1 VARKETDTDALTAVG
16 QALTALAPRADA
28 QAPQRL
34 ADQLIAAAAWS
45 RVAVVAALLDSPTA
59 IRASDAMAT
68 AVGGTVDANLA
79 NAAGQG
85 WAVLAPRLDGPA
97 AQRAW
102 GCLAGTLDKAGN
114 ILMYGDA
121 SRGLAA
127 LAARLDGPAVVRAF
141 DTIIALV
148 ERGGAVGDPEAVG
161 TAAVALI
168 DRMDAANRPISRA
181 RLARAAATGLKQVRN
196 RVRLQGSWADVCFVI
211 DQFAPL
217 VERAIA
223 VGDLRLSGIGRGYE
237 GDVFDAPQFVIG
249 WPLFAATAD
258 LATIADCLR
267 HPACVGRTRQ
277 LVLHRLEE
285 LALPPADADKQ
296 QALAES
302 VVTGLTQP
310 MAGGLLAVG
319 QQAKR
324 ERDRKFRTTWDA
336 VVWLTEHHP
345 EIDLD
350 KPYTPR
356 K

>member
-1 VARKETDTDALTAVG
+1 MTISPAGSALVNV
-16 QALTALAPRADA
+16 LWDR
-28 QAPQRL
+28 RL
-34 ADQLIAAAAWS
+34 KS
-45 RVAVVAALLDSPTA
+45 RITN
-59 IRASDAMAT
+59 
-68 AVGGTVDANLA
+68 G
-79 NAAGQG
+79 
-85 WAVLAPRLDGPA
+85 
-97 AQRAW
+97 
-102 GCLAGTLDKAGN
+102 LDK
-114 ILMYGDA
+114 
-121 SRGLAA
+121 
-127 LAARLDGPAVVRAF
+127 
-141 DTIIALV
+141 
-148 ERGGAVGDPEAVG
+148 
-161 TAAVALI
+161 VALHG
-168 DRMDAANRPISRA
+168 RVRHGGEPLLVGEFRLETAANRPISRA

-196 RVRLQGSWADVCFVI
+196 RDRLQGSWADVCFVI